1 MFGEGWYQNER
12 EKICVHMNSSMKI
25 AIKKSDI
32 MSQ

>member
-12 EKICVHMNSSMKI
+12 EKICAHMNSSMKI
-25 AIKKSDI
+25 AIKKFST